1 MVSIR
6 FHPPKP
12 PWSRGTEMEFYLF
25 DVLFFYRVLNGYINI
40 DISSYIQFYSHSER
54 YSLRGKDE
62 LKLKKNYAR
71 TNTFKFCYF
80 NRIVHMWNGLP
91 LSVRQAPS
99 VSCFKRGVRDYL
111 TARSD

>member
-1 MVSIR
+1 MQTADLLGFEDFVLETFAIR
-6 FHPPKP
+6 
-12 PWSRGTEMEFYLF
+12 E
-25 DVLFFYRVLNGYINI
+25 
-40 DISSYIQFYSHSER
+40 FYSHSER

>member
-1 MVSIR
+1 MHIR
-6 FHPPKP
+6 QLLLICVTYQRPLRKF
-12 PWSRGTEMEFYLF
+12 
-25 DVLFFYRVLNGYINI
+25 
-40 DISSYIQFYSHSER
+40 YIQFYSHSER

-111 TARSD
+111 TARFD